1 MKIPFCFVDDYDDAD
16 ISDDDYHNGDFDD
29 GDDEGGDGG
38 GGDGCTCSL
47 ASGDTTTAR

>member
-1 MKIPFCFVDDYDDAD
+1 MTMM

-38 GGDGCTCSL
+38 GGDGCTCLL
-47 ASGDTTTAR
+47 AWGDTTTAR